1 MKLEGKLLSL
11 FITLA
16 TTYLV
21 LLSCVGCG
29 ADKVATANNVVP
41 VVDTIYI
48 EVIKVDTIVD
58 THVADSIGKCLIQAQ
73 DSIKFYRDSIR
84 YEDYINARR
93 IEKIRYYISICEK
106 KPTNKKFFF
115 GWIRRTMTE

>member
-11 FITLA
+11 FITLT

-29 ADKVATANNVVP
+29 ANKVATANNVVP
-41 VVDTIYI
+41 VVDTVYI

-58 THVADSIGKCLIQAQ
+58 THVADSLGKCLILAQ
-73 DSIKFYRDSIR
+73 DSMKFYRDSISFEN
-84 YEDYINARR
+84 YSNARKMA
-93 IEKIRYYISICEK
+93 KINYYLDCVK
-106 KPTNKKFFF
+106 KNSNNKKFFY
-115 GWIRRTMTE
+115 GWIKRTMSE

>member
-1 MKLEGKLLSL
+1 MKLECKLLSL

-29 ADKVATANNVVP
+29 ADKVVTANDVVP
-41 VVDTIYI
+41 VVDTVYI

-58 THVADSIGKCLIQAQ
+58 THVADSLGKRFIQAQ
-73 DSIKFYRDSIR
+73 DSMKFYRDSISFEN
-84 YEDYINARR
+84 YSNAR
-93 IEKIRYYISICEK
+93 KIAKINYYLDCVK
-106 KPTNKKFFF
+106 KNSNNKKFFY
-115 GWIRRTMTE
+115 GWIKRTMSE

>member
-29 ADKVATANNVVP
+29 ANKVATANNVVP
-41 VVDTIYI
+41 VVDTVYI

-58 THVADSIGKCLIQAQ
+58 THVADSLGKCLIKAQ
-73 DSIKFYRDSIR
+73 DSMKFYRDSISFEN
-84 YEDYINARR
+84 YSNAR
-93 IEKIRYYISICEK
+93 KIAKINYYLDCVK
-106 KPTNKKFFF
+106 KKSKKKKFFY
-115 GWIRRTMTE
+115 GWIKRTMSE

>member
-1 MKLEGKLLSL
+1 MKFLLTTFLALLFLSFTIGSYSSCKDIHNSTIDTVYIERVQVVHDTIKVVNSEREDSLAITLLSL
-11 FITLA
+11 
-16 TTYLV
+16 
-21 LLSCVGCG
+21 
-29 ADKVATANNVVP
+29 
-41 VVDTIYI
+41 
-48 EVIKVDTIVD
+48 
-58 THVADSIGKCLIQAQ
+58 Q